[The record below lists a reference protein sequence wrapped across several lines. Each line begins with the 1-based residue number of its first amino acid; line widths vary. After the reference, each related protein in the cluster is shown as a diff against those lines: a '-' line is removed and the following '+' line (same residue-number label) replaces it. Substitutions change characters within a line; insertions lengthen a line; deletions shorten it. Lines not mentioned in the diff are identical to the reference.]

1 MNDKKDPRIEDILI
15 ALDIIKQK
23 LPNGELEVIKRSM
36 TALGED
42 QKIIKDDLEYFKR
55 RLFNPDDGVIVRIH
69 KNTDSLEKSN
79 ENLGIIP
86 EISNRVSNV
95 EKWQGGV
102 NKAMWFLFSTI
113 GGIIIAM
120 IFSLLNKNKDFRVK
134 KNTTKIEN
142 GIKSTLLKSSNLFES
157 LNLRYFGPVDGHDVD
172 HMVAILSDLKN
183 IPGPMGVMGRNSDNA
198 LIKELVGWTTN
209 EDLEYGLKI
218 TYNWISQQIENNS
231 LDT

>member
-36 TALGED
+36 TSLGED

-55 RLFNPDDGVIVRIH
+55 RLFNPDDGVIVRIN

-79 ENLGIIP
+79 INLEIIP

-120 IFSLLNKNKDFRVK
+120 IFSLLNNK
-134 KNTTKIEN
+134 
-142 GIKSTLLKSSNLFES
+142 
-157 LNLRYFGPVDGHDVD
+157 
-172 HMVAILSDLKN
+172 
-183 IPGPMGVMGRNSDNA
+183 
-198 LIKELVGWTTN
+198 
-209 EDLEYGLKI
+209 
-218 TYNWISQQIENNS
+218 
-231 LDT
+231 